1 MENHEKKEHSLER
14 LRKCIVY
21 QQSADVVRGFSS
33 HEIPSLLQL
42 NPGECEQQF
51 SGHFRRKR
59 RQQLRRL
66 GHGRRES
73 NNVKQS
79 QPDCY
84 SPISSQRSRLERLHV
99 GTKLWI
105 HILESILACS
115 CWILGRAFARQF
127 D

>member
-1 MENHEKKEHSLER
+1 M
-14 LRKCIVY
+14 
-21 QQSADVVRGFSS
+21 VRGFLS

-66 GHGRRES
+66 GHGRRKS

-79 QPDCY
+79 QPDGY

-105 HILESILACS
+105 YIMESILAILAGSWEEHLPGNLTNVWKLKVAISKGKVLCS
-115 CWILGRAFARQF
+115 LDAC
-127 D
+127 